1 MNFFSLLSSILFCLD
16 WISEPKSDGAE
27 KGFRDRSGLIRILLN
42 SLGVEQSDDP
52 DSDRLELVF
61 ETAVGVAAALLM
73 LGVGLWICFR
83 IARRICKF
91 CCRSPTQFLYRS
103 KVSKAENKNTLNKEK
118 KKN

>member
-1 MNFFSLLSSILFCLD
+1 MFCLD

-27 KGFRDRSGLIRILLN
+27 KGFHDRSGLIRILLN

>member
-1 MNFFSLLSSILFCLD
+1 MFCLD

-42 SLGVEQSDDP
+42 SLGVEPSDDP

-83 IARRICKF
+83 IARRIFKF
-91 CCRSPTQFLYRS
+91 CCRSPTQFLYSS